1 MLGNVDI
8 ALNFATELVKYFT
21 HQICSFIRICKID
34 INMKIAEKLNKYHS
48 SLFFLI
54 LYTGTASV
62 RVGRAECHVL
72 LFPPNFKTLTRVEE
86 IKIIIYSKWNRTHN
100 YCIRLFT
107 ELRWPNCYIISE
119 YLVPFHVTA

>member
-48 SLFFLI
+48 SLFTQYFFLI

-62 RVGRAECHVL
+62 RVGRAACHYVL
-72 LFPPNFKTLTRVEE
+72 LFPRNFKTLTRVEE
-86 IKIIIYSKWNRTHN
+86 IKIIIYSNWNRTCSLS
-100 YCIRLFT
+100 YVGLIVTLF
-107 ELRWPNCYIISE
+107 LNI
-119 YLVPFHVTA
+119 